1 LGEQARIPVGTH
13 YRVWWFWL
21 PIIVGGLAFL
31 AAAVT
36 LPIFPPLGVLAIT
49 VCVLCAI
56 AATLAGVYIERGRR
70 WVELSEESFRLS
82 DRSVQT
88 LIRDDQVTDLAL
100 HRQPHHGAGKLLAE
114 TRHLICWIDTE
125 AGSQRITLTSRMAP
139 GAPDPLQP
147 LIDRLRRRLGEQALQ
162 KLAARET
169 IDGDGWAL
177 DATQLHISDKRQKT
191 SIPLED
197 LCAVETIGQELRLWE
212 HGNPYT
218 IARLPLSTRNTWLL
232 ERLLG
237 QRLTADRTPEVLDGS
252 PHVNGKAATDPL
264 RATVLAEPDPVPSH
278 RSALGRIL
286 FERNVGTG
294 PTILFGIMGLLLAIV
309 GSVSL
314 WVAVPARDP
323 VMSAVGG
330 LLLLLS
336 GMCFA
341 GGLRVRRVRFRCYE
355 RGLERV
361 TMTGR
366 KVLPFDD
373 IDVFSF
379 ESRRNQSHGR
389 YTGTTYTLVFADR
402 SREQGRGI
410 FYSTTVRN
418 HDVELEDLRER
429 VSQEIARRMAQTFA
443 GHRSVQWTPEVWFR
457 RDALEYNRRKRL
469 FIPSKV
475 AVIPYDTITDFELR
489 DGLLHI
495 WTSYQQRAVLSLNA
509 GAPNFFP
516 GLIVLE
522 GLARTTQKMHPQVRV
537 KS

>member
-1 LGEQARIPVGTH
+1 LGDDVRIPVGTH

-36 LPIFPPLGVLAIT
+36 LPIVPPVGVLAGS

-56 AATLAGVYIERGRR
+56 SATLAGFYIERGRR
-70 WVELSEESFRLS
+70 WVEVSDDNFRLS
-82 DRSVQT
+82 DRNVQT
-88 LIRDDQVTDLAL
+88 LIRDEQVTDLAL

-125 AGSQRITLTSRMAP
+125 AGTRKITLNSRLAP

-147 LIDRLRRRLGEQALQ
+147 LIDRLRRRLGERALH
-162 KLAARET
+162 KLAAREA

-177 DATQLHISDKRQKT
+177 DATQLHIADKRQRT

-197 LCAVETIGQELRLWE
+197 LCAVETIGQEVRVWE
-212 HGNPYT
+212 HANPYT
-218 IARLPLSTRNTWLL
+218 IARLPLSARNTWLL
-232 ERLLG
+232 ERLLA
-237 QRLTADRTPEVLDGS
+237 QRLAVASSLAASGS
-252 PHVNGKAATDPL
+252 VQHVNGRGAAHPV
-264 RATVLAEPDPVPSH
+264 REVLLTELPPSAS
-278 RSALGRIL
+278 RPSPLGRIL
-286 FERNVGTG
+286 FERTVGTG
-294 PTILFGIMGLLLAIV
+294 PTIMFGVMAMLLASV
-309 GSVSL
+309 GGLSL
-314 WVAVPARDP
+314 WVALPARDP
-323 VMSAVGG
+323 IMSAVGG

-336 GMCFA
+336 GLCFV
-341 GGLRVRRVRFRCYE
+341 GGWRVRRVRFRCYE

-361 TMTGR
+361 SMTGR
-366 KVLPFDD
+366 KLLPFDD

-379 ESRRNQSHGR
+379 ENRRNHSQGR

-429 VSQEIARRMAQTFA
+429 VSQVIARRMAQTFA
-443 GHRSVQWTPEVWFR
+443 THRSVQWTPEVWFR
-457 RDALEYNRRKRL
+457 RDALEYNRRRRL
-469 FIPSKV
+469 FVPTRV
-475 AVIPYDTITDFELR
+475 AVIPYDTISDFELR

-495 WTSYQQRAVLSLNA
+495 WTSYQERAVLSLSS
-509 GAPNFFP
+509 GTPNFYP
-516 GLIVLE
+516 GLILLE
-522 GLARTTQKMHPQVRV
+522 GLARATQRNTPQVRV
-537 KS
+537 KN

>member
-1 LGEQARIPVGTH
+1 MGNEARIPVGTH

-21 PIIVGGLAFL
+21 PIIVGGLSFL
-31 AAAVT
+31 AAAVI
-36 LPIFPPLGVLAIT
+36 LPIVPPLGVLAIT
-49 VCVLCAI
+49 LCVLCAI
-56 AATLAGVYIERGRR
+56 AATLAGVCIERGRR

-88 LIRDDQVTDLAL
+88 LIHDEQVTDLAL

-125 AGSQRITLTSRMAP
+125 AGPQRITLNSRMAP
-139 GAPDPLQP
+139 GASDPLQP
-147 LIDRLRRRLGEQALQ
+147 LIDRLRRRIGEQALQ

-177 DATQLHISDKRQKT
+177 DATQLHIADKRQKA
-191 SIPLED
+191 SIPLQD
-197 LCAVETIGQELRLWE
+197 LCAVETIGHEVRLWE

-232 ERLLG
+232 ERLLT
-237 QRLTADRTPEVLDGS
+237 QRLTTERSDEPQDGDF
-252 PHVNGKAATDPL
+252 HVNGAAAADPQ
-264 RATVLAEPDPVPSH
+264 RESVLAEPNPVASRHSP
-278 RSALGRIL
+278 LGRIL
-286 FERNVGTG
+286 FERSVGAW
-294 PTILFGIMGLLLAIV
+294 PTILFGIMGLLLSIA
-309 GSVSL
+309 GGVSL
-314 WVAVPARDP
+314 WVALPARDP

-330 LLLLLS
+330 LLVLLS

-341 GGLRVRRVRFRCYE
+341 GGLRVRRVRFRCHE

-366 KVLPFDD
+366 KLLPFED

-429 VSQEIARRMAQTFA
+429 ISQVIARRMAQTFA
-443 GHRSVQWTPEVWFR
+443 AHHSVQWTPEVWFR
-457 RDALEYNRRKRL
+457 RDTLEYNRRKRL
-469 FIPSKV
+469 FIPTKV

-495 WTSYQQRAVLSLNA
+495 WTSYQQRAVLSLHA

-516 GLIVLE
+516 GLILLE
-522 GLARTTQKMHPQVRV
+522 GLARTTQRNPPQVRV